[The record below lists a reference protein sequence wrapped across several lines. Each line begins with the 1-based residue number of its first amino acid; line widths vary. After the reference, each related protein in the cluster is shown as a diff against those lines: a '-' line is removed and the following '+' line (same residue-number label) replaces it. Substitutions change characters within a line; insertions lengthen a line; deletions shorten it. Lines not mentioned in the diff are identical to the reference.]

1 MRYGQA
7 SHPHHNYH
15 HYFHDHHLEYRLST
29 LNEQVCGVLALDLW
43 PCGQIC
49 ADACAF
55 VLLGTKYLAEYFSFI
70 LPHGIFLPYIA
81 EYFSFLPRKIF
92 FLTSQNMLVESEI
105 VAAILA
111 VLVIVL
117 RQCSD

>member
-1 MRYGQA
+1 MVIL
-7 SHPHHNYH
+7 N
-15 HYFHDHHLEYRLST
+15 HYCDHHLENRLST
-29 LNEQVCGVLALDLW
+29 LDEQVCGVLALNLW

-55 VLLGTKYLAEYFSFI
+55 VLLGTKYLAEYFFSSY
-70 LPHGIFLPYIA
+70 LR
-81 EYFSFLPRKIF
+81 EYFCLTSQNIF
-92 FLTSQNMLVESEI
+92 CLTSQNMLVESEI
-105 VAAILA
+105 VAAIFA

>member
-1 MRYGQA
+1 M

-29 LNEQVCGVLALDLW
+29 LDEQVCGVLALDLW

-55 VLLGTKYLAEYFSFI
+55 VLLGTKYLAEYFSF
-70 LPHGIFLPYIA
+70 
-81 EYFSFLPRKIF
+81 LPRRIF

-117 RQCSD
+117 R